1 MQRAHDA
8 SGSLSLKT
16 VAIAL
21 KALEVPP
28 GSMNQMARPNYAG
41 DLTGGSAEPDGAS
54 SLILE

>member
-28 GSMNQMARPNYAG
+28 GSMNQMARPNHAG
-41 DLTGGSAEPDGAS
+41 DLTREFAGLLALPYYSDY
-54 SLILE
+54 